1 MLIPVNAPVISP
13 EAKKNLMDAVESGW
27 ISSAGKYLS
36 EFEENFAK
44 IYGVKQAIAV
54 ANGTAALHVAL
65 MALGIKAGDEVIVPA
80 FTMAASWLAVMYTGA
95 KPVFVDCER
104 ETYNIAV
111 DKIVAKITKR
121 TKAIMPVHI
130 YGHPCEMTAIMEI
143 AQRYKLAVIEDAAE
157 VHGATYQGKLAGTFG
172 EIGCFSFYANKI
184 ITTGEGGMIITDSL
198 ELAEKC
204 RKLKDLHHSATR
216 FIHDGLGYN
225 YRLTNMQA
233 ALGVGEL
240 QHLDEYVEKKIW
252 LADLYNQLLADVPGL
267 KLPITKPGVKNVFWM
282 YAILVDQ
289 EKFGLDRDELRRAL
303 KDRGVE
309 TRDFFYAPSDQP
321 VLKDIIGAERFPN
334 TEFIAAHGLYL
345 PSGLNLTEEQINF
358 VCQKIKEI
366 RLAK

>member
-1 MLIPVNAPVISP
+1 MLIPVNAPVISL
-13 EAKKNLMDAVESGW
+13 EAKKNLADAVESGW

-44 IYGVKQAIAV
+44 IYGVKHAIAV

-65 MALGIKAGDEVIVPA
+65 MALGIKTGDEVIVPA

-111 DKIVAKITKR
+111 DKIVAKITPR

-130 YGHPCEMTAIMEI
+130 YGHPCEMSAIMEI

-157 VHGATYQGKLAGTFG
+157 AHGATYQGKLAGTFG

-252 LADLYNQLLADVPGL
+252 LADLYSQLLADVSGL
-267 KLPITKPGVKNVFWM
+267 KLPITKSGVKNVFWM
-282 YAILVDQ
+282 YAILIDQ
-289 EKFGLDRDELRRAL
+289 EQFGLDRDGLRQAL
-303 KDRGVE
+303 KDQGVD

-321 VLKDIIGAERFPN
+321 VLKNIIDAERFPN
-334 TEFIAAHGLYL
+334 TEFITANGLYL
-345 PSGLNLTEEQINF
+345 PSGLSLTEEQIKF